1 MMKII
6 NKVTLRHMLLNK
18 KRTLVTI
25 IGVIISVA
33 MITAVSTFAASM
45 FDFMQRMEMQ
55 DSGNWHVSY
64 LGTKVS
70 SLSAIAEDDGTKEMY
85 VTREDGYAKLPQAN
99 QKEKPYLYLQ
109 SYDTNAFSHN
119 FIELV
124 EGRFPQADSEIV
136 LPQSLLEK
144 SGNNWKIGDVI
155 SLEIGQREVPIEV
168 ESGITEYVSVGQ
180 TMGYSEDERLK
191 NTEQHTYTVVGI
203 IDSSSKEASWS
214 PGYMAYTY
222 LDTSKLSG
230 DETVDAYLTV
240 SKLDRSLY
248 NRAED
253 LQTRLQASGDTGA
266 TMRYHTSLL
275 AYYGCSDN
283 NGFITAMYSIATI
296 LILIIMIGSISLIYN
311 AFAISISERSK
322 QFGML
327 TSVGATRKQKRD
339 SVFFEGGVIGLIS
352 IPIGVAAGLGGA
364 AGVFYFVNQLV
375 IKFWAESFNLTFRVI
390 LSLPAIAAAVVF
402 SVLTIFISAYL
413 PARKASKITP
423 IEAIRQST
431 EIKLTSKQVK
441 TSKLTRKIF
450 GFEAELGLKNLKRNK
465 KRYRATVF
473 SLIIS
478 ILLFLS
484 VSYFTDAL
492 TGAYTMTQTNVNFD
506 RSLTCRGYTLEE
518 IAPVLDKI
526 SKVEGTDQWA
536 VIKSLNTEAFVPE
549 NALSQKTKTIV
560 ENEESEGQ
568 IYSREGERMLFGG
581 DVNSMNEEYLKAFC
595 KANGIDYDKINDPQ
609 HPTALFLNSLQAQS
623 GGIYYEGTVL
633 QSGTY
638 SITLRDIY
646 EVETTMDMTVIT
658 LDNAVPIGF
667 NPVSNPNV
675 GANLVV
681 GDRVFEKLLETLG
694 QGSNGEY
701 SIQFVSTLTPEYQN
715 NESLMAQYDNSIQ
728 SILDGDTSRSGLY
741 YTNLTQARQQQNT
754 LAIILNI
761 FVYGFIALITAICV
775 ANVFNT
781 ISTSI
786 SVRRREFA
794 MLRSVGMTP
803 KSFNRM
809 IRYESIFY
817 GIKALLYG
825 IPISIA
831 VMWMMHGALAEMFQ
845 PAFVLPWVNIL
856 IAVLSVFLIVG
867 ISMLYSSSKVKKAN
881 IIDALKDETI

>member
-1 MMKII
+1 MKII

-831 VMWMMHGALAEMFQ
+831 VMWMMHGALSEMFQ

>member
-1 MMKII
+1 MKII

-283 NGFITAMYSIATI
+283 NGFITAMYSSATI

>member
-1 MMKII
+1 MKII

>member
-1 MMKII
+1 MKII

-70 SLSAIAEDDGTKEMY
+70 SLSVIAEDDGTKEMY

-144 SGNNWKIGDVI
+144 SGNNWKIGDII

-168 ESGITEYVSVGQ
+168 ESGITEYVSAGQ

-191 NTEQHTYTVVGI
+191 NTQQRTYTVVGI

-266 TMRYHTSLL
+266 TMQYHTSLL

-283 NGFITAMYSIATI
+283 SGFITAMYSIAAI

-327 TSVGATRKQKRD
+327 ASVGATKKQKRD

-375 IKFWAESFNLTFRVI
+375 IKFWAEGFDLTFRVI

-402 SVLTIFISAYL
+402 SILTIFISAYL

-492 TGAYTMTQTNVNFD
+492 TGAYTMTQNNVNFD
-506 RSLTCRGYTLEE
+506 RSLTCRGYTPEE

-536 VIKSLNTEAFVPE
+536 VIKSLNTEVFIPE

>member
-1 MMKII
+1 MKII

-741 YTNLTQARQQQNT
+741 FTNLPQARQQQNT
-754 LAIILNI
+754 LAIIPHI

>member
-1 MMKII
+1 
-6 NKVTLRHMLLNK
+6 
-18 KRTLVTI
+18 
-25 IGVIISVA
+25 
-33 MITAVSTFAASM
+33 
-45 FDFMQRMEMQ
+45 
-55 DSGNWHVSY
+55 
-64 LGTKVS
+64 
-70 SLSAIAEDDGTKEMY
+70 
-85 VTREDGYAKLPQAN
+85 
-99 QKEKPYLYLQ
+99 
-109 SYDTNAFSHN
+109 
-119 FIELV
+119 
-124 EGRFPQADSEIV
+124 
-136 LPQSLLEK
+136 
-144 SGNNWKIGDVI
+144 
-155 SLEIGQREVPIEV
+155 
-168 ESGITEYVSVGQ
+168 
-180 TMGYSEDERLK
+180 MGL
-191 NTEQHTYTVVGI
+191 I
-203 IDSSSKEASWS
+203 
-214 PGYMAYTY
+214 M
-222 LDTSKLSG
+222 
-230 DETVDAYLTV
+230 
-240 SKLDRSLY
+240 
-248 NRAED
+248 
-253 LQTRLQASGDTGA
+253 TRLTI
-266 TMRYHTSLL
+266 H
-275 AYYGCSDN
+275 
-283 NGFITAMYSIATI
+283 SI
-296 LILIIMIGSISLIYN
+296 
-311 AFAISISERSK
+311 
-322 QFGML
+322 
-327 TSVGATRKQKRD
+327 
-339 SVFFEGGVIGLIS
+339 
-352 IPIGVAAGLGGA
+352 
-364 AGVFYFVNQLV
+364 QL
-375 IKFWAESFNLTFRVI
+375 
-390 LSLPAIAAAVVF
+390 P
-402 SVLTIFISAYL
+402 
-413 PARKASKITP
+413 
-423 IEAIRQST
+423 
-431 EIKLTSKQVK
+431 
-441 TSKLTRKIF
+441 
-450 GFEAELGLKNLKRNK
+450 
-465 KRYRATVF
+465 
-473 SLIIS
+473 
-478 ILLFLS
+478 
-484 VSYFTDAL
+484 
-492 TGAYTMTQTNVNFD
+492 
-506 RSLTCRGYTLEE
+506 
-518 IAPVLDKI
+518 
-526 SKVEGTDQWA
+526 
-536 VIKSLNTEAFVPE
+536 
-549 NALSQKTKTIV
+549 
-560 ENEESEGQ
+560 
-568 IYSREGERMLFGG
+568 
-581 DVNSMNEEYLKAFC
+581 
-595 KANGIDYDKINDPQ
+595 
-609 HPTALFLNSLQAQS
+609 LFLNSLQAQS

-845 PAFVLPWVNIL
+845 PAFVLPWVHIL

>member
-1 MMKII
+1 MKII

-64 LGTKVS
+64 LGTKAS

>member
-1 MMKII
+1 MKII

-45 FDFMQRMEMQ
+45 FDFMQRMEMK